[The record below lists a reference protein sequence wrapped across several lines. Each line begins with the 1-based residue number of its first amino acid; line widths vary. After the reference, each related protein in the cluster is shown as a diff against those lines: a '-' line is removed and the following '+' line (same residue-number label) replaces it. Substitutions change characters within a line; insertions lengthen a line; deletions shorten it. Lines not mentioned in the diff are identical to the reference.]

1 MQGAAEYRIF
11 FRLLPEGFAQLAGE
25 ANHDPAFDKVAECPA
40 FFFIRFDDAR
50 RFAFHQG
57 KRLFEDLRLAVL
69 LPGFKQGVEFC
80 IHGVSPGCG

>member
-1 MQGAAEYRIF
+1 MQGTAECRIF

-57 KRLFEDLRLAVL
+57 KRL

-80 IHGVSPGCG
+80 IHGGFSGLRVK